1 MSLPR
6 LSGTALS
13 VVGWATGWGPLRSGV
28 RALARE
34 ALGVAHLGA
43 LPEHLRVPLPV
54 DPRPLSLRPAP
65 RRWAANS
72 LALPTHGRR
81 ALRTVDELH
90 AAFRRGELLPREV
103 AARARAELVRRA
115 QAIHGR
121 VDLCAALVPEDEQ
134 EAAAREADASLRVGL
149 ARALDGVPVLIK
161 DVLDMRGL
169 PTRMGAPFVVAAAAA
184 DATAVAR
191 LRASG
196 AVLLGKATMTEL
208 GISPLGASGHQRL
221 PYNPHAPGRAAG
233 GSSTGSAV
241 AVALGIVPLSSGS
254 DAGGS
259 VRVPA
264 SLCGIFG
271 LKPTFGRVSR
281 VGEALGGSVN
291 HVGALGVCARDLA
304 RFLDA
309 VASTSDP
316 EDAHTGWVAPAP
328 AEGFGARLGD
338 GVRGLRI
345 GVDEADWLDVE
356 PAIARACRD
365 ALAALERDGATLV
378 PVHVPLARHATA
390 LGVATVGAE
399 GAALSR
405 ALAPGLAAQL
415 SEDVRLAMRVGGDL
429 SAGEYLDLQR
439 LRGGLARQLAQV
451 LTQVDVLASATVAT
465 GAPRLLPQAT
475 DGGAADGDM
484 VAALCRQTF
493 MANLT
498 GVPAGTVPVG
508 VDGDGVPIGL
518 QLVGDAGDEAGVLA
532 VMAHLER
539 LGFTARCA
547 PGALDLLG

>member
-1 MSLPR
+1 

-13 VVGWATGWGPLRSGV
+13 VVGWATGWGAVRTGV

-34 ALGVAHLGA
+34 ALGVARLGD
-43 LPEHLRVPLPV
+43 LPEHLRAPLPV
-54 DPRPLSLRPAP
+54 DPRPLSLRGSP
-65 RRWAANS
+65 RRWATES
-72 LALPTHGRR
+72 LPLPTPPRR
-81 ALRTVDELH
+81 ALRTVGELH
-90 AAFRRGELLPREV
+90 AAYLRGELLPREV
-103 AARARAELVRRA
+103 AARARAELVRRV
-115 QAIHGR
+115 QALHG
-121 VDLCAALVPEDEQ
+121 DAELYASLVSEAEQ
-134 EAAAREADASLRVGL
+134 EAAAREADASLRAG
-149 ARALDGVPVLIK
+149 ARRALDGVPMLIK

-169 PTRMGAPFVVAAAAA
+169 PTRMGAPFVVAAAAS
-184 DATAVAR
+184 DATVVAR
-191 LRASG
+191 LHASG
-196 AVLLGKATMTEL
+196 AILLGKATMTEL

-221 PYNPHAPGRAAG
+221 PHNPHAPGRAAG

-264 SLCGIFG
+264 SLCGVFG

-304 RFLDA
+304 LFLDA

-316 EDAHTGWVAPAP
+316 EDVHTGWVGPPA

-345 GVDEADWLDVE
+345 GVDEADWLDVD

-378 PVHVPLARHATA
+378 PVHVPLGRHAAA

-405 ALAPGLAAQL
+405 TLAAELAAQL
-415 SEDVRLAMRVGGDL
+415 SDDVRLAMRVGGDL

-465 GAPRLLPQAT
+465 SAPRLPQRAT

-493 MANLT
+493 AANLA
-498 GVPAGTVPVG
+498 GLPAGTVPVG

-518 QLVGDAGDEAGVLA
+518 HLVGDAGDEAGVLA

>member
-6 LSGTALS
+6 LSGSALS
-13 VVGWATGWGPLRSGV
+13 VIGWATRWGPVRSGV

-34 ALGVAHLGA
+34 ALGIAYLGA
-43 LPEHLRVPLPV
+43 LPEHLRAPLPV
-54 DPRPLSLRPAP
+54 DPRPLSLRAAP
-65 RRWAANS
+65 RRWADDA
-72 LALPTHGRR
+72 LPLPTHARR
-81 ALRTVDELH
+81 ALRTVGELH
-90 AAFRRGELLPREV
+90 AAYARGEVRPGEV

-115 QAIHGR
+115 EPVHGR
-121 VDLCAALVPEDEQ
+121 AELYAALVTEAEQ
-134 EAAAREADASLRVGL
+134 EAAALEAGLR
-149 ARALDGVPVLIK
+149 ARAGSVRPLDGVPLLIK
-161 DVLDMRGL
+161 DVLHMRGL
-169 PTRMGAPFVVAAAAA
+169 PTRMGTRFVVAPAID

-191 LRASG
+191 LREAG

-221 PYNPHAPGRAAG
+221 PHNPHARGRAAG

-271 LKPTFGRVSR
+271 LKPTFGRISR
-281 VGEALGGSVN
+281 TGEALGGSVN
-291 HVGALGVCARDLA
+291 HVGALGGCTRDLA
-304 RFLDA
+304 LFLDA
-309 VASTSDP
+309 VARTSDP
-316 EDAHTGWVAPAP
+316 QDSHTGWVAPAP
-328 AEGFGARLGD
+328 AGGFGARLGD

-345 GVDEADWLDVE
+345 GVDEADWLDVD

-378 PVHVPLARHATA
+378 PVHVPLARHAAA

-405 ALAPGLAAQL
+405 ALAPELLTQL
-415 SEDVRLAMRVGGDL
+415 SDDVRLAMLVGGEL
-429 SAGEYLDLQR
+429 SAEEYLDLQR
-439 LRGGLARQLAQV
+439 LRGGLALQLARV
-451 LTQVDVLASATVAT
+451 LARVDVLALPTVAT
-465 GAPRLLPQAT
+465 SAPAVAERAT
-475 DGGAADGDM
+475 DSGAADGEM
-484 VAALCRQTF
+484 VAALCRLTF
-493 MANLT
+493 LANLT

-508 VDGDGVPIGL
+508 VDHFGVPIGL

-539 LGFTARCA
+539 LGYTARSA

>member
-6 LSGTALS
+6 LSGTALAAI
-13 VVGWATGWGPLRSGV
+13 GWATGWGPVRAGV

-34 ALGVAHLGA
+34 ALGVARLGD

-54 DPRPLSLRPAP
+54 DPRPISARTAPA
-65 RRWAANS
+65 RWADD
-72 LALPTHGRR
+72 ALPLPTPTRR
-81 ALRTVDELH
+81 ALRSVDALH
-90 AAFRRGELLPREV
+90 AAYTLREVSPVEV
-103 AARARAELVRRA
+103 AARARAELLRRA
-115 QAIHGR
+115 EPVAGGA
-121 VDLCAALVPEDEQ
+121 DLCAALVSEAEQ
-134 EAAAREADASLRVGL
+134 ESPALQAERR
-149 ARALDGVPVLIK
+149 ARAGALHVLDGVPLLIK
-161 DVLDMRGL
+161 DVLDVRGL
-169 PTRMGAPFVVAAAAA
+169 PTRMGAPFVVAPAEV

-191 LRASG
+191 VRAAG
-196 AVLLGKATMTEL
+196 GVLLGKATMTEL

-221 PYNPHAPGRAAG
+221 PHNPHAPGRAAG

-271 LKPTFGRVSR
+271 LKPTFGRISR
-281 VGEALGGSVN
+281 AGEALGGSVN
-291 HVGALGVCARDLA
+291 HVGVLGVCARDLA
-304 RFLDA
+304 LFLDA
-309 VASTSDP
+309 VASTDDP
-316 EDAHTGWVAPAP
+316 QDPHTRWVPP
-328 AEGFGARLGD
+328 VPPGGFGARLGD

-345 GVDEADWLDVE
+345 GVDEADWLDVD

-365 ALAALERDGATLV
+365 ALAALERAGATLV
-378 PVHVPLARHATA
+378 PVHLPLGRHALA

-405 ALAPGLAAQL
+405 AMAPDLVAQL
-415 SEDVRLAMRVGGDL
+415 SDDVQLAMRVGGDL

-465 GAPRLLPQAT
+465 RAPRLPQPAS
-475 DGGAADGDM
+475 DGGAADGDN
-484 VAALCRQTF
+484 VSALCRQTF
-493 MANLT
+493 LANLT
-498 GVPAGTVPVG
+498 GAPAGTVPVG
-508 VDGDGVPIGL
+508 IDPEGVPIGL
-518 QLVGDAGDEAGVLA
+518 QVVGDAGDEAGVLA

-539 LGFTARCA
+539 LGMTARCA

>member
-1 MSLPR
+1 MFPRLWATLADLGYRLHWGKALPLDAAASARHLSRQYPRWSDFLRVRQELDPEGVFLTRYWRAHLGLDVAAELTPPPSAPTSGELAARTRVVEHELPTPLRRDTFLAEPPAQRRRWPFVVHLDAVDADFADTAEQHFEATTSIAAPPSEVFALFRDIPRTGEWFPGFVGCEWRTPDQGVGSVYDETFLFMSVRVRVLEERPPRLWLAAVEAASLPLASRMIMRVQLEPRGGHYAAGVARGLRSAPRRTPAVVGAEATLPGAVPARRRRPGAMVRRARLRRWCGGALMSLPR

-221 PYNPHAPGRAAG
+221 PHNPHAPGRAAAAPPPARRWPWRW
-233 GSSTGSAV
+233 GSC
-241 AVALGIVPLSSGS
+241 P
-254 DAGGS
+254 
-259 VRVPA
+259 
-264 SLCGIFG
+264 
-271 LKPTFGRVSR
+271 
-281 VGEALGGSVN
+281 
-291 HVGALGVCARDLA
+291 
-304 RFLDA
+304 
-309 VASTSDP
+309 
-316 EDAHTGWVAPAP
+316 
-328 AEGFGARLGD
+328 
-338 GVRGLRI
+338 
-345 GVDEADWLDVE
+345 
-356 PAIARACRD
+356 
-365 ALAALERDGATLV
+365 
-378 PVHVPLARHATA
+378 
-390 LGVATVGAE
+390 
-399 GAALSR
+399 
-405 ALAPGLAAQL
+405 
-415 SEDVRLAMRVGGDL
+415 
-429 SAGEYLDLQR
+429 
-439 LRGGLARQLAQV
+439 
-451 LTQVDVLASATVAT
+451 
-465 GAPRLLPQAT
+465 
-475 DGGAADGDM
+475 
-484 VAALCRQTF
+484 
-493 MANLT
+493 
-498 GVPAGTVPVG
+498 
-508 VDGDGVPIGL
+508 
-518 QLVGDAGDEAGVLA
+518 
-532 VMAHLER
+532 
-539 LGFTARCA
+539 
-547 PGALDLLG
+547 